1 MIIAACGAACGRSTD
16 VNLFSDDGPAILS
29 DEHID

>member
-1 MIIAACGAACGRSTD
+1 MIVATCGAACGRSAD
-16 VNLFSDDGPAILS
+16 VDLFSDDDPAILS